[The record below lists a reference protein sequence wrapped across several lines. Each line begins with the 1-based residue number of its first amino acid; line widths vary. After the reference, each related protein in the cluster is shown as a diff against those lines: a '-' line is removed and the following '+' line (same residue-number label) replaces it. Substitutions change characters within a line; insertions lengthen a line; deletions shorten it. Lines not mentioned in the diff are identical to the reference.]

1 VKRSANDER
10 SQPPIKCF
18 LETLFV
24 LIIASN
30 ITDSFNMGKKDSNK
44 RKRGA
49 AELEDEEDQIDPELQ
64 AEIAAV
70 QASRL
75 ERSSIDNDGVTGT
88 SKEKNTYNKEGLI
101 KSLEDLETVSLPFHE
116 TFQICSFDIIIQ
128 NENDDIERE
137 VTSQREI
144 FIFS

>member
-1 VKRSANDER
+1 
-10 SQPPIKCF
+10 
-18 LETLFV
+18 
-24 LIIASN
+24 
-30 ITDSFNMGKKDSNK
+30 MGKKDSNK
-44 RKRGA
+44 RKRGQ
-49 AELEDEEDQIDPELQ
+49 AEIVDEEDQIDPELQ

-75 ERSSIDNDGVTGT
+75 ERISVDNDGVTGT

-137 VTSQREI
+137 VTSHNNE
-144 FIFS
+144 SYW

>member
-1 VKRSANDER
+1 
-10 SQPPIKCF
+10 
-18 LETLFV
+18 
-24 LIIASN
+24 
-30 ITDSFNMGKKDSNK
+30 MGKKDTNK

-49 AELEDEEDQIDPELQ
+49 AEIEDEEDQIDPELQ

-70 QASRL
+70 EASRL
-75 ERSSIDNDGVTGT
+75 ERINGNDGVTGT

-128 NENDDIERE
+128 NEHDDIERE
-137 VTSQREI
+137 VSVIPR
-144 FIFS
+144 